1 MKMEFDIEKE
11 QKELV
16 LARLKTLNMDSKIL
30 LGGDKEYTVKD
41 MIKHIEDNDDFGR
54 KVVEVQIK
62 MLKILT
68 NIRE

>member
-1 MKMEFDIEKE
+1 MKNELYEG

-16 LARLKTLNMDSKIL
+16 LARLKTLNTNSKIM